1 MLVDTQGK
9 VGIRKF
15 GPRSSVYPAYI
26 RMRDASNRESGEIL
40 GFPALANLH
49 LLALQ
54 CHKHELTSSSTG
66 FVRGA
71 LGHFSKQ
78 STSLGM
84 SGRIL
89 RRNPLAAP
97 NVAKLLLASSDT
109 LLRHARSH
117 HSRST
122 PQPAPIAT
130 PLATT
135 ATEACSSL
143 DQTTDIPALA
153 SFSRNDTSDV
163 NARPPPH
170 RLPGWLEAVVDP
182 STEFVDHQPVPS
194 VPLNGMFQNT
204 PAIDWDVD
212 LDAQVPNWLADE
224 DFDLNALNSTVLVST
239 INDIPLLACQ
249 DDEAPIFSL
258 HEPPSRGER
267 HEEDLIRRH
276 WFSFIPAHEMG
287 HVTPE
292 AVPQQTKL
300 DDEYREGLSCCLQQR
315 VLAEALPSTEFL
327 NQCVQ
332 MYFTRFSPIFPV
344 VHPSTFRPSP
354 KHSLLLLS
362 ICSVG
367 SLFVGSDY
375 AIAQGSR
382 IYERLHKA
390 VLSSWE
396 NYFCKGKEETLAV
409 IQAALVGQTFAILSG
424 DPRQLLIAQ
433 TFHGT
438 VVNWARR
445 CNMFQIRQSTDL
457 LPSSISGW
465 TTEQHWK
472 VWAHAEEQVRVA
484 TGLYIHDTELSTL
497 FITRPML
504 RHTASNIP
512 ITVNDRLWQAKSSTD
527 WKTLNE
533 WESIPSQNTT
543 AGLSQFTQLAQLE
556 GIIASIADRRSL
568 NFGLRED
575 VSGQFVSWL
584 MQFFDNYLQPEGSN
598 IVSPFSL
605 EILWHSAFLALFVDL
620 DRLELATGRDGY
632 VRSLPH
638 REYIKEWASSQD
650 GRRCVLHGVL
660 ILQKIQSMTLG
671 VEPAMHVPRVL
682 YQAAMVWYAYLKFG
696 VDNHDSPKDFPEF
709 ACLNVNCQA
718 LLFESNGFKISRP
731 KIKESSTLSGLV
743 DLLRRIAIGGSRESL
758 PTS

>member
-1 MLVDTQGK
+1 MPQT
-9 VGIRKF
+9 R
-15 GPRSSVYPAYI
+15 A
-26 RMRDASNRESGEIL
+26 
-40 GFPALANLH
+40 H
-49 LLALQ
+49 LKQ
-54 CHKHELTSSSTG
+54 HRICPWCSRT
-66 FVRGA
+66 
-71 LGHFSKQ
+71 FSKAEH
-78 STSLGM
+78 
-84 SGRIL
+84 
-89 RRNPLAAP
+89 LARHVRSHTKEKPFGCSECGKAFTRH
-97 NVAKLLLASSDT
+97 DT

-117 HSRST
+117 HSHST

-143 DQTTDIPALA
+143 DQTTDISALV
-153 SFSRNDTSDV
+153 SFSRKDTGDV
-163 NARPPPH
+163 DARPPPH

-194 VPLNGMFQNT
+194 APLNGMFQNT

-212 LDAQVPNWLADE
+212 LDTQVPNWLADE
-224 DFDLNALNSTVLVST
+224 DFDLNALNSTVLAST
-239 INDIPLLACQ
+239 INDIPFLACQ

-258 HEPPSRGER
+258 HEPLSRGER
-267 HEEDLIRRH
+267 HEEDLIRQH
-276 WFSFIPAHEMG
+276 WFSFISAHEMG
-287 HVTPE
+287 YVTPE

-315 VLAEALPSTEFL
+315 VLDEALPSTQFL

-332 MYFTRFSPIFPV
+332 MYFTRFSPVFPV

-367 SLFVGSDY
+367 SLFIGSDY

-396 NYFCKGKEETLAV
+396 SYFCKGKEETLAV
-409 IQAALVGQTFAILSG
+409 IQAALIGQTFAILSG
-424 DPRQLLIAQ
+424 DSRQLLIAQ

-445 CNMFQIRQSTDL
+445 CNMFKICQSTDL
-457 LPSSISGW
+457 LPSSASGW

-484 TGLYIHDTELSTL
+484 TGLYIHDSELSTL
-497 FITRPML
+497 FMTRPML

-512 ITVNDRLWQAKSSTD
+512 NAVNDRLWQAKSSTD

-533 WESIPSQNTT
+533 WKFINPSQNTT
-543 AGLSQFTQLAQLE
+543 AELSQFTQLAQLE
-556 GIIASIADRRSL
+556 GMIASIADKRSL

-584 MQFFDNYLQPEGSN
+584 MKFFDNYLQPEGSN

-620 DRLELATGRDGY
+620 DRLELATGREGY

-650 GRRCVLHGVL
+650 GRRCVLHGAL

-743 DLLRRIAIGGSRESL
+743 DLLRRIGHWGISRKFADQLARMMQGGAEDDA
-758 PTS
+758 

>member
-1 MLVDTQGK
+1 MPQT
-9 VGIRKF
+9 R
-15 GPRSSVYPAYI
+15 A
-26 RMRDASNRESGEIL
+26 
-40 GFPALANLH
+40 H
-49 LLALQ
+49 LKQ
-54 CHKHELTSSSTG
+54 HRICPWCSRT
-66 FVRGA
+66 
-71 LGHFSKQ
+71 FSKAEH
-78 STSLGM
+78 
-84 SGRIL
+84 
-89 RRNPLAAP
+89 LARHVRSHTKEKPFGCSECGKAFTRH
-97 NVAKLLLASSDT
+97 DT

-117 HSRST
+117 PSHST

-143 DQTTDIPALA
+143 DQTTDISALV
-153 SFSRNDTSDV
+153 SFYRKDTGDV
-163 NARPPPH
+163 DARPPPH

-182 STEFVDHQPVPS
+182 STEFVDHQPVPLA
-194 VPLNGMFQNT
+194 PLNGMFQNT
-204 PAIDWDVD
+204 PAIDWHVD
-212 LDAQVPNWLADE
+212 LDTQVPSWLADE
-224 DFDLNALNSTVLVST
+224 DFDLNALNSTVLAST
-239 INDIPLLACQ
+239 INDIPFLACQ

-258 HEPPSRGER
+258 HEPPSRGEQ
-267 HEEDLIRRH
+267 HEEDLIRQH

-396 NYFCKGKEETLAV
+396 SYFCKGKEETLAV

-445 CNMFQIRQSTDL
+445 CNIFKIRQSTDL
-457 LPSSISGW
+457 LPSSVSGW

-484 TGLYIHDTELSTL
+484 TGLYIHDSELSTL
-497 FITRPML
+497 FMTRPML

-512 ITVNDRLWQAKSSTD
+512 NAVNDRYWQAKSSTD

-533 WESIPSQNTT
+533 WKSINPSQNTT
-543 AGLSQFTQLAQLE
+543 AELSQFTQLAQLE
-556 GIIASIADRRSL
+556 GMIASIADKRSL

-584 MQFFDNYLQPEGSN
+584 MQFFDNYLQSEGSN

-620 DRLELATGRDGY
+620 DRLELATGREGY

-650 GRRCVLHGVL
+650 GRRCVLHGAL

-731 KIKESSTLSGLV
+731 KIKESSTLSGLA
-743 DLLRRIAIGGSRESL
+743 DLLRRIGHWEISRKFADQLARMMQGGAEDDA
-758 PTS
+758 